1 MVKIVSKN
9 KKAYHDYFIE
19 EKIEAGIS
27 LLGTEVKSCREGKV
41 NFKDAHCD
49 FRRGELF
56 LIGAHISPYTH
67 AWKFNHEP
75 ERERKLLLTKRE
87 LRRLIGKIKEK
98 GYTLIPLAMY
108 IKGKWMK
115 VEIGLAKGKKL
126 HDKRETARKKEVER
140 QIHANI
146 KKGMFGE

>member
-1 MVKIVSKN
+1 MVKIISKN
-9 KKAYHDYFIE
+9 KKAFHDYYVE

-49 FRRGELF
+49 FRKGELF
-56 LIGAHISPYTH
+56 LIGTHISPYTH

-75 ERERKLLLTKRE
+75 ERERKLLLSKRE

-98 GYTLIPLAMY
+98 GYTLVPLAMY
-108 IKGKWMK
+108 VKGRWIK

-126 HDKRETARKKEVER
+126 HDKREVARAKEIER
-140 QIHANI
+140 QIRTDI
-146 KKGMFGE
+146 KKGMFE

>member
-1 MVKIVSKN
+1 MVKIISKN
-9 KKAYHDYFIE
+9 KKAFHDYFIE
-19 EKIEAGIS
+19 EKIEAGVS

-41 NFKDAHCD
+41 SFKDSHCD
-49 FRRGELF
+49 FRKGELF
-56 LIGAHISPYTH
+56 LIGVHISPYTH

-75 ERERKLLLTKRE
+75 ERERKLLLSKRE

-108 IKGKWMK
+108 VKGRWIK

-126 HDKRETARKKEVER
+126 HDKREVARAKEIER

-146 KKGMFGE
+146 KKGLFE